1 MDRAARRPDRQRKEG
16 EPTAAVTM
24 RLRSAGGGY
33 IRLSCNPGRVDPQ
46 PTNPAAAE
54 RPEHPTAHLPE
65 LTNRTEQL
73 LEPQLLYMV
82 PCSVGATCAIGQR
95 IHLLFPNS
103 SPTLA
108 TICPLQP
115 STYHP
120 LSIASVCR
128 STE

>member
-1 MDRAARRPDRQRKEG
+1 MLIIKEPLG
-16 EPTAAVTM
+16 FALTADIRVPSSREPVLVLLA
-24 RLRSAGGGY
+24 
-33 IRLSCNPGRVDPQ
+33 
-46 PTNPAAAE
+46 TN
-54 RPEHPTAHLPE
+54 HPTAHRPE
-65 LTNRTEQL
+65 LTSRTEQL
-73 LEPQLLYMV
+73 LVPQLLYTV

-108 TICPLQP
+108 TICSLQP